1 VSEPKKQ
8 GERNPG
14 ASVQAKLKNHRART
28 GEDMALV
35 LLRYVIERFLYRLS
49 LSPHRDRFVLRGAAL
64 FFVWVPGGHR
74 PTGDLDMLGV
84 GDSAVETLTQQF
96 LEICAVPVEEDGLV
110 FLPETLLVEERTE
123 GRAYQG
129 LYIEIVARLGTA
141 LPRLEV
147 DLSFGEAITP
157 GPEEI
162 ELPTLLGLPRPRLH
176 AYPQETVIAEKTE
189 ALVKLGMG
197 NTRLKDFFDLWYL
210 SSAFA
215 FDGPTLA
222 AALKATFTRRG
233 TLFPENGL
241 PIALTDEFANDPV
254 KQRQWAAFRKK
265 LTDDTTPASLEALLT
280 PLRAFLQPLLAAL
293 AEDHDFTLKWPTGG
307 PWSDEAM
314 S

>member
-1 VSEPKKQ
+1 MSEPKKQ

-14 ASVQAKLKNHRART
+14 ASVQAKLKNHRAST

-49 LSPHRDRFVLRGAAL
+49 LSPYRDRFVLRGAAL
-64 FFVWVPGGHR
+64 FSVWVPGGHR

-84 GDSAVETLTQQF
+84 GESTAETLKQQF
-96 LEICAVPVEEDGLV
+96 LEICAIPVEEDGLV
-110 FLPETLLVEERTE
+110 FLPETFRIEERSE
-123 GRAYQG
+123 GRVYQG

-147 DLSFGEAITP
+147 DISFGEAITP

-162 ELPTLLGLPRPRLH
+162 ELPTLLGLPRPRLR
-176 AYPQETVIAEKTE
+176 AYPRETVVAEKTE

-210 SSAFA
+210 SSAFS

-222 AALKATFTRRG
+222 AALKATFTRRD
-233 TLFPENGL
+233 TPFPDGGL
-241 PIALTDEFANDPV
+241 PIALTDEFASDPI

-265 LTDDTTPASLEALLT
+265 LTDDTTPTSLEALLT
-280 PLRAFLQPLLAAL
+280 PLRIFLQPLLATL
-293 AEDHDFTLKWPTGG
+293 AEERPFTAHWNPGG
-307 PWSDEAM
+307 PWEP
-314 S
+314 

>member
-1 VSEPKKQ
+1 MNEPKKQ

-14 ASVQAKLKNHRART
+14 ASIQAKLKNHRANT

-49 LSPHRDRFVLRGAAL
+49 LSPHRERFVLRGAAL
-64 FFVWVPGGHR
+64 FSVWVPGGHR
-74 PTGDLDMLGV
+74 PTGDLDMLGI
-84 GDSAVETLTQQF
+84 GDSAAETLKQQF

-110 FLPETLLVEERTE
+110 FLPETLLVEERSE
-123 GRAYQG
+123 GRVYQG
-129 LYIEIVARLGTA
+129 LHIEIVARLGTA

-162 ELPTLLGLPRPRLH
+162 ELPTLLGLPRPRLR

-210 SSAFA
+210 SNAFS

-222 AALKATFTRRG
+222 AALNATFTRRG
-233 TLFPENGL
+233 TEFPENGL
-241 PIALTDEFANDPV
+241 PLALTDEFASDPT

-265 LTDDTTPASLEALLT
+265 ITDGTAPTNLDALLI
-280 PLRAFLQPLLAAL
+280 PLRSFLLPLLGALSEEREFAA
-293 AEDHDFTLKWPTGG
+293 KWPPGG
-307 PWSDEAM
+307 SWIEQ
-314 S
+314 